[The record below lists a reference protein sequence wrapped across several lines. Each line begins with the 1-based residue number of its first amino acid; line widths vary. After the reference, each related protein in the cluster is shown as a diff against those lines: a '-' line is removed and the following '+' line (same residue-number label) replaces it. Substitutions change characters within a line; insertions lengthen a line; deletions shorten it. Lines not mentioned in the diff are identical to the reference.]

1 MTELVFEAECE
12 HGPFY
17 NIEQDENEIV
27 TVTFRMR
34 GDYIGQKGV
43 HGRAWAMRTLVTCL
57 NVELDDLILD
67 RLDEGERDP
76 EAANC

>member
-1 MTELVFEAECE
+1 MNELVFEAECE

-17 NIEQDENEIV
+17 NIEQDENELV

-34 GDYIGQKGV
+34 GDYIGLKDAR
-43 HGRAWAMRTLVTCL
+43 GRPYAMRTLTTCL

-67 RLDEGERDP
+67 RLDDCERDP
-76 EAANC
+76 VSG

>member
-1 MTELVFEAECE
+1 MTELVFEAERE

-17 NIEQDENEIV
+17 NIAQDENEIV

-34 GDYIGQKGV
+34 GDYIGLKDAR
-43 HGRAWAMRTLVTCL
+43 GRAYAMRTLVTCL

-67 RLDEGERDP
+67 RLDEGKRDP
-76 EAANC
+76 VSG